1 MHLQTIG
8 VFPSL
13 LRFIISFLL
22 IYLSN
27 PTVIVLRVGHAAQV
41 VTTDAPTKDEQ
52 EEREVRV
59 LEIWLRGG

>member
-27 PTVIVLRVGHAAQV
+27 PTVIVLRVGHPAQV
-41 VTTDAPTKDEQ
+41 VTTDAPAKDEQ